1 MSAILRFVSFFQASR
16 GEADNFA
23 VDMLE
28 ESHSGDKRRKRRF
41 RRKKRRRA
49 ERDFQPMREG
59 VVIFALFVLL
69 IGVAGV
75 CLWAVIPGFLRY
87 LRLALGW

>member
-1 MSAILRFVSFFQASR
+1 
-16 GEADNFA
+16 
-23 VDMLE
+23 MLE
-28 ESHSGDKRRKRRF
+28 ENHSGDKRQKRRF
-41 RRKKRRRA
+41 RRKKRRRS

-75 CLWAVIPGFLRY
+75 CLWLVIPGILRY
-87 LRLALGW
+87 LRLTLGW